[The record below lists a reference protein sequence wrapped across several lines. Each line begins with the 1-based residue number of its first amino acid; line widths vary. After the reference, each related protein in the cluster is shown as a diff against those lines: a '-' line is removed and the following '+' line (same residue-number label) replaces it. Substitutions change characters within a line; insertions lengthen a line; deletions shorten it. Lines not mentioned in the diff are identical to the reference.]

1 MRLQHIIA
9 AADESEQGRAAIVGA
24 VNIAA
29 RSRARVTVLR
39 VAAERPVEEATTV
52 RLLQELRER
61 GRSAVAGLAPP
72 PPLDQAVVFGL
83 PGVEISRYAETHRG
97 DLVVIGHKRRTERQR
112 ILLGDTAD
120 AVARR
125 SDVPTLFMPAGPMAL
140 DRMLVALDG
149 TERGLTVLSAGM
161 DFTRSMGT
169 RLRVVSVEPEYTN
182 ESGVVRVLTS
192 RSEQLVE
199 AVHGL
204 RGSADLSP
212 GRWDDPGIDG
222 ERGSIV
228 VQRGAVVEAVL
239 REIELTRSDI
249 LTVGFHRGGPAG
261 VIDAGSVG
269 RRLLHEAPVAVL
281 TIPL

>member
-1 MRLQHIIA
+1 MRLAHIIA
-9 AADESEQGRAAIVGA
+9 AVDDSEQGRAAVEAAVG
-24 VNIAA
+24 IAA
-29 RSRARVTVLR
+29 PARARVTVLR
-39 VAAERPVEEATTV
+39 VAAERPVAEAATA

-61 GRSAVAGLAPP
+61 GQSAAAAAASP

-83 PGVEISRYAETHRG
+83 PGVEISRFAETHQG
-97 DLVVIGHKRRTERQR
+97 DLVVVGHKRRTERQR

-125 SDVPTLFMPAGPMAL
+125 SGVPALFVPAGRLAL
-140 DRMLVALDG
+140 DRVLVALDG
-149 TERGLTVLSAGM
+149 TERGFTVLSAGM
-161 DFTRSMGT
+161 DFARALGA

-182 ESGVVRVLTS
+182 EAGVARVLTS

-199 AVHGL
+199 AVHSL
-204 RGSADLSP
+204 RGADLSP

-222 ERGSIV
+222 ARGSIV
-228 VQRGAVVEAVL
+228 VQRGPVVDAVL
-239 REIELTRSDI
+239 QEIEVTRSDI
-249 LTVGFHRGGPAG
+249 LTIGFHRGGPAG